1 MLYNLTKEELL
12 EFAHM
17 IYEQSV
23 NGYLDLKEGTCHK
36 LLVNFLTNKK
46 TSIPDTNVNMSTN
59 FVDTNQIFNSDV
71 FTVTESFIINQTQ

>member
-1 MLYNLTKEELL
+1 MIYNLTKEELL
-12 EFAHM
+12 EFAHV

-23 NGYLDLKEGTCHK
+23 NGYLDLKESTCHK
-36 LLVNFLTNKK
+36 LLVNFLANKK

-71 FTVTESFIINQTQ
+71 FTVTESFIISQTQ